1 MLYGLYTLI
10 LGCLIVFL
18 ICSIVLG
25 MFKSSYW
32 YIGTGILIILIVWW
46 IWSSH
51 VSSQTNNSSI
61 SSPSSEYYT
70 NPLLVRRR

>member
-10 LGCLIVFL
+10 LGFLIVFL

-32 YIGTGILIILIVWW
+32 YIGTGIISILILWW
-46 IWSSH
+46 IWPSE
-51 VSSQTNNSSI
+51 VFSQTNSPSS